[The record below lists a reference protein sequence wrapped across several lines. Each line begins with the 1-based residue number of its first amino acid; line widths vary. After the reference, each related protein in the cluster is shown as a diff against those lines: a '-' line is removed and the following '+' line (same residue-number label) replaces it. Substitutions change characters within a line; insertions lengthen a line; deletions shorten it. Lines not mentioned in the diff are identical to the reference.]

1 MADNKILQEI
11 LAFEQKLGLK
21 RGFYND
27 LLENDDWSF
36 VIKLNAVFEAACT
49 QALTQRLL
57 CPELLGD
64 LAHLDFSDKR
74 RGKVRFLRSL
84 DAISETHAKILYA
97 LAELRNSLVH
107 NIAQVNFSLT
117 RHFNELDKNQ
127 LKSQCELWGYGVTD
141 TFLSNG
147 KQVSRKEFVKSQ
159 PKRAIWM
166 TCFEILACLH
176 LEFELA
182 EVRNAERDMD
192 GYKRIL
198 QRIELPDI
206 TLKGLLFADNEKRQ
220 N

>member
-1 MADNKILQEI
+1 MVDNKISQEI
-11 LAFEQKLGLK
+11 LAFERKLGLK
-21 RGFYND
+21 RGFYDD

-57 CPELLGD
+57 SPELLDD

-97 LAELRNSLVH
+97 LAELRNKLVH

-117 RHFNELDKNQ
+117 RYFNELDKNQ
-127 LKSQCELWGYGVTD
+127 LKSQCELWGSGVAD
-141 TFLSNG
+141 TLLSNG
-147 KQVSRKEFVKSQ
+147 KLVPRNEFVRSE
-159 PKRAIWM
+159 PKLAIWM

-182 EVRNAERDMD
+182 EIRNAQRAMD

-198 QRIELPDI
+198 QQIELPDV
-206 TLKGLLFADNEKRQ
+206 TLRGV
-220 N
+220 